1 MDLEID
7 IDKNEKKSIVTL
19 IGEIDIF
26 TAPKLKE
33 ALLPLT
39 QQGGHVLEVDFNQV
53 SYMDSTGLGVFISAL
68 KSTKEHNSDMKIIN
82 LQERV
87 LRLFTI
93 TGLDKVINIHP
104 TYRSEG

>member
-26 TAPKLKE
+26 TAPKLKK